1 MVLDSKNGLFIVP
14 SSWIFDEDGDVFTQY
29 PPKNAINK
37 QKLVQDMKEPA
48 KDWIVVKVEIL

>member
-1 MVLDSKNGLFIVP
+1 MVP
-14 SSWIFDEDGDVFTQY
+14 SSWIFDEDGDLFTQY

-48 KDWIVVKVEIL
+48 KEWIVVKVEIL